1 MENTN
6 IKCKTNKADRIY
18 ICNMKEA
25 PGKYRRCCQ
34 IRRKHLL
41 GKMKEGVAAG
51 PDVKVDIF
59 DQQIET

>member
-1 MENTN
+1 
-6 IKCKTNKADRIY
+6 
-18 ICNMKEA
+18 MKEA